1 MVEAGRWWTLDK
13 RHPASEKVHHRPASS
28 RGGRHCRSFI
38 STRSGGF
45 VGLGSLP
52 GPNVKKASGSIGPFE
67 AAGLVAAAAC
77 GWAVAS
83 RCWMPSLSG
92 GFLSAL
98 TRSPPIAALWGA
110 GATCPQRPRPS
121 RVREKRKHAVSPTL
135 LTLNVSWAG
144 TGAPGVCLGHLSASF
159 LGVDEF
165 LSSFGMVVVGVGE
178 SVFSLTLHET
188 PMRAFKENRQSQ
200 DCTQVTQLG
209 FSPRSGDSTVL
220 FASVLRE
227 HLCGHTV
234 LPPIPPP
241 PRAEQGAPA
250 AQFKGPPSPV
260 LSCR

>member
-1 MVEAGRWWTLDK
+1 MLDAFSFRGFPQCPYK
-13 RHPASEKVHHRPASS
+13 KPSDSCPL
-28 RGGRHCRSFI
+28 GGRSDLPPAPPALESEGEEKTCCVPHTPHSECQ
-38 STRSGGF
+38 
-45 VGLGSLP
+45 LGWD
-52 GPNVKKASGSIGPFE
+52 G
-67 AAGLVAAAAC
+67 
-77 GWAVAS
+77 
-83 RCWMPSLSG
+83 
-92 GFLSAL
+92 
-98 TRSPPIAALWGA
+98 
-110 GATCPQRPRPS
+110 RPR
-121 RVREKRKHAVSPTL
+121 
-135 LTLNVSWAG
+135 
-144 TGAPGVCLGHLSASF
+144 VCLGHLSASF